1 MKMINFK
8 DSGNSLKIIVVVLC
22 TPCKTNQ
29 GEFGLQKRIQRERRN
44 ALLEISNGV
53 LIIRKTKLHDAR
65 PPLT

>member
-22 TPCKTNQ
+22 APCKTNQ

-44 ALLEISNGV
+44 VLLVFNGI

-65 PPLT
+65 